1 MRGAVIK
8 HSGPFLTEFV
18 RRFDS
23 CFWDADDMPAGDLL
37 TCAACPSGPARARV
51 GLGEADGLGQALA
64 GRDPILGGTMP
75 AARESGRFAILIAQ
89 Q

>member
-1 MRGAVIK
+1 MLSSISTPGR
-8 HSGPFLTEFV
+8 
-18 RRFDS
+18 
-23 CFWDADDMPAGDLL
+23 
-37 TCAACPSGPARARV
+37 ARARV
-51 GLGEADGLGQALA
+51 GVGEADGLGQALA